1 MSDWM
6 PIESAPDDRE
16 VLVVRRDGVMHVA
29 KVSGFENRKYGILN
43 ADFGNASCSF
53 FFPVSG
59 NYESDDD
66 TPTHWQ
72 PLPQPPSA

>member
-1 MSDWM
+1 MSDWL
-6 PIESAPDDRE
+6 PIESAPDDVE

-29 KVSGFENRKYGILN
+29 KVSGFEHRKYGILS

-59 NYESDDD
+59 NYESDED

-72 PLPQPPSA
+72 PLPAPPSV